1 MSRNYPADIAAQK
14 SLEERYTKE
23 TDSQLHW
30 YMKKKAERERLAAEQ
45 GGQPVEHKSR
55 QMEVFRKKLE
65 MAPTMTEELRE
76 QVDKFKSQKHL
87 KPKRD
92 ENQEVL
98 DAIDRL
104 QGDSQE
110 LCVEMRPISP
120 KTKQLLYE
128 GFSREGKGRRQYL
141 KQRTDKAPEDKFQFP
156 IVSSWEYGW
165 KLGDVIKIEDI
176 KKPPFGRTRLIN
188 DTFYTRTGVPS
199 KQGEGTM
206 SRSKTVF

>member
-1 MSRNYPADIAAQK
+1 MSRNFPADIAAQK

-23 TDSQLHW
+23 RDSQLHW
-30 YMKKKAERERLAAEQ
+30 YLKKKAQREAGGGAPAEN
-45 GGQPVEHKSR
+45 KSR

-65 MAPTMTEELRE
+65 MAPTMNEELKA

-87 KPKRD
+87 KPRRD

-98 DAIDRL
+98 EAIERL
-104 QGDSQE
+104 QASSGQD
-110 LCVEMRPISP
+110 LKVEMRPITP
-120 KTKQLLYE
+120 GTKEMLYQ
-128 GFSREGKGRRQYL
+128 GFSREGKGRSQYL
-141 KQRTDKAPEDKFQFP
+141 KQRTSKAPEDKYQFP
-156 IVSSWEYGW
+156 LVSSWEYGW

-199 KQGEGTM
+199 KQGEGAL